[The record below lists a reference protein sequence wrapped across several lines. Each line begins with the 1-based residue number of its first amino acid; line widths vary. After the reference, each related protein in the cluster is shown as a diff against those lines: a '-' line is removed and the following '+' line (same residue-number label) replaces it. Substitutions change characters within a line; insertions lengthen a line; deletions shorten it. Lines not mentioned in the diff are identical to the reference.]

1 MLYFLLII
9 DLHFLIRQLLQKL
22 LILLQNSQ
30 YLQEHYL
37 IKQMQKSSILY
48 SKYIVSD
55 LPSIFVNI
63 SCGIYSIPRESKYT
77 AVSQSI
83 NHEIQSVPLLCLS
96 SIFITYAPSF
106 ILGKLSLEK
115 TTLNVRLTTEI
126 LSNLHIA

>member
-1 MLYFLLII
+1 
-9 DLHFLIRQLLQKL
+9 
-22 LILLQNSQ
+22 
-30 YLQEHYL
+30 
-37 IKQMQKSSILY
+37 MQKSSILY